1 MDEELGDETETQDAE
16 IPANAAVASGV
27 YMVYTDEVI
36 EYINTVLPQSEG
48 INVYEGAIFEKMR
61 YYLGFTST
69 AGILSA
75 LPKVEPGILFFMVLL
90 VMFLVVILAAY
101 VKLKLKKAFDDGY
114 LAAMTDARGAIAQSR
129 ALPILFARMDYEQQ
143 HIAQEYRNFARNRD
157 FLENADRQRDAGV
170 DIMRRAL
177 IESFDHA
184 DVCPLSDLIWVTNDN
199 IWHAQPQCRNLPS
212 GRLNEANGVRRFQ
225 PCPTCSTGEITP
237 YALDGR
243 GVSLLRELE
252 TWITEQGATAW
263 PVAMHG

>member
-16 IPANAAVASGV
+16 SPADAAVASGV

-36 EYINTVLPQSEG
+36 EYINTVLPQSEE
-48 INVYEGAIFEKMR
+48 INVYKGAIFEKMR
-61 YYLGFTST
+61 YYLGFTSA

-75 LPKVEPGILFFMVLL
+75 LLNVEPGILFFMVLL

-114 LAAMTDARGAIAQSR
+114 LAAMTNVRGESSQSR

-212 GRLNEANGVRRFQ
+212 GRLNEAHM
-225 PCPTCSTGEITP
+225 E
-237 YALDGR
+237 
-243 GVSLLRELE
+243 
-252 TWITEQGATAW
+252 
-263 PVAMHG
+263 